1 MVEYA
6 RILTKSSE
14 GPPTIPPS
22 ASHDN
27 GDWSSNDI
35 YENELYID
43 SLNGYFY
50 TRRADT
56 IVLISTAGFSFTVE
70 HDASL
75 TGDGSSTSPLGV
87 ALDPS
92 PDNLAELTANGILV
106 SPTKWIEIEV
116 LNGLSD
122 PLPKM
127 SVCYFKTSS
136 SSADTPEVL
145 LADNSSEA
153 TSSKTMGI
161 LKDTIAPGERGKL
174 ILVGEYDH
182 FDTSAYNV
190 GDRLWL
196 GTLGGIVTTPPAA
209 PKHAVFL
216 GIVSRSQHT
225 NGRICVSIQ
234 NGYELEELHNVTT
247 ESYVVPEDGDKL
259 LIFDSVN
266 SLWKRLSF
274 ENLKIQ
280 LRAFFDAFY
289 QPKGDIGVANIT
301 TNAPLATTGG
311 TNPDLS
317 ISEADATTDGFI
329 TAVDWNRFDAKQDA
343 LTLTTTGTSGPATLV
358 GDTLNIPQYSVGG
371 GGFQGVH
378 ALLPLKS
385 GQSTYAGTTSQG
397 LAGAATASNRLYAVP
412 FIPNQNI
419 TTSALYMNVTTL
431 GIGAK
436 SRILIYS
443 NLNGLPDQKLYESA
457 DLDCSTLGVKT
468 ATTTFNFVAGT
479 TYWLSLHTNLPF
491 NASFIN
497 TSGLI
502 PLAIAGTANPNT
514 FVFTIV
520 TFGSAPTTFGTPT
533 ITNGNAPFIG
543 ITKA

>member
-27 GDWSSNDI
+27 GDWSPNDI

-43 SLNGYFY
+43 SLTGYFY
-50 TRRADT
+50 TRRADV

-145 LADNSSEA
+145 LADNNSEA

-182 FDTSAYNV
+182 FDTSAYDV

-196 GTLGGIVTTPPAA
+196 GTSGGIVTAPPAA

-216 GIVSRSQHT
+216 GIVSRSQNT

-234 NGYELEELHNVTT
+234 NGYELEELHNVTSDGYGT
-247 ESYVVPEDGDKL
+247 PEDADSF
-259 LIFDSVN
+259 LIFDSVK

-289 QPKGDIGVANIT
+289 QPKGAIGVADIT

-311 TNPDLS
+311 TTPDLS

-329 TAVDWNRFDAKQDA
+329 TAVDWNRFDDKQDA

-358 GDTLNIPQYSVGG
+358 GDTLNIPQYSGG
-371 GGFQGVH
+371 GASGVH
-378 ALLPLKS
+378 GAMIRS
-385 GQSTYAGTTSQG
+385 GVATTYLIGSPTSYNSAQTVNLR
-397 LAGAATASNRLYAVP
+397 LAAVP
-412 FIPNQNI
+412 FIPI
-419 TTSALYMNVTTL
+419 KTFTSASLFLSVGTFQV
-431 GIGAK
+431 GAIA
-436 SRILIYS
+436 RILIYS
-443 NLNGLPDQKLYESA
+443 ELNGLPDQKLYESA
-457 DLDCSTLGVKT
+457 NLDLSSNGIKT
-468 ATTTFNFVAGT
+468 ALATFTFNAGT
-479 TYWLSLHTNLPF
+479 TYFICTHTQ
-491 NASFIN
+491 
-497 TSGLI
+497 
-502 PLAIAGTANPNT
+502 GTATVTLMPAASVMPISIGGISAPST
-514 FVFTIV
+514 FFTAQVSWPI
-520 TFGSAPTTFGTPT
+520 GSAPTTFGSVNSL
-533 ITNGNAPFIG
+533 NGNPILVG
-543 ITKA
+543 ITAA